1 MWSSSCENDEA
12 EATEQLKVLP
22 DAESSA
28 MVVTSI
34 LPTEHSVR
42 PKFRAWRSYSGVS
55 EAMEETRAVTLTE
68 PLRVL
73 ERNVHRPNYEE
84 LDGGREDDS
93 KSDSDDESRATKG
106 CMVSTDKGNNGTV
119 SETVSSAD
127 PPRRMK
133 RNATAMWSRSSSS
146 CDDVNDEAEGTEGC
160 KFQKRIRCIPE
171 ESVTN
176 KARGP

>member
-1 MWSSSCENDEA
+1 MA
-12 EATEQLKVLP
+12 
-22 DAESSA
+22 
-28 MVVTSI
+28 
-34 LPTEHSVR
+34 
-42 PKFRAWRSYSGVS
+42 
-55 EAMEETRAVTLTE
+55 LTE
-68 PLRVL
+68 PPRMS
-73 ERNVHRPNYEE
+73 ERNVPRPNYAE

-119 SETVSSAD
+119 SETVSSVKR
-127 PPRRMK
+127 PRRMK
-133 RNATAMWSRSSSS
+133 RNASVIWSTSSSS
-146 CDDVNDEAEGTEGC
+146 CDEVNDEAEGTEGC

>member
-1 MWSSSCENDEA
+1 MG
-12 EATEQLKVLP
+12 
-22 DAESSA
+22 DAD
-28 MVVTSI
+28 
-34 LPTEHSVR
+34 
-42 PKFRAWRSYSGVS
+42 RAAAYV
-55 EAMEETRAVTLTE
+55 
-68 PLRVL
+68 
-73 ERNVHRPNYEE
+73 ERNVPRPNYAE
-84 LDGGREDDS
+84 LDGDREDDP

-133 RNATAMWSRSSSS
+133 RNATAMSSSS
-146 CDDVNDEAEGTEGC
+146 SDDDDDEAEGTEGC

>member
-1 MWSSSCENDEA
+1 MWSSSSDDDDDEA
-12 EATEQLKVLP
+12 EATEQAKVLP
-22 DAESSA
+22 DEESSA

-34 LPTEHSVR
+34 SPTEHSVR
-42 PKFRAWRSYSGVS
+42 PKLRAWRSYSGVS
-55 EAMEETRAVTLTE
+55 EAMEETRVATLTE
-68 PLRVL
+68 PLRMS
-73 ERNVHRPNYEE
+73 ERNVPRPNYAE

-119 SETVSSAD
+119 SETVSSVKR
-127 PPRRMK
+127 PRRMK
-133 RNATAMWSRSSSS
+133 RNASVIWSTSSSS

-160 KFQKRIRCIPE
+160 KFQKRR
-171 ESVTN
+171 

>member
-1 MWSSSCENDEA
+1 
-12 EATEQLKVLP
+12 
-22 DAESSA
+22 

-34 LPTEHSVR
+34 SPTEHSVR
-42 PKFRAWRSYSGVS
+42 PKLRAWRSYSGVS
-55 EAMEETRAVTLTE
+55 EAMEETRVATLTE
-68 PLRVL
+68 PLRMS
-73 ERNVHRPNYEE
+73 ERNVPRPNYAE

-119 SETVSSAD
+119 SETVSSVK

-133 RNATAMWSRSSSS
+133 RKATAMWSTSSS
-146 CDDVNDEAEGTEGC
+146 CCDDDDVNDEAEGTEGC